1 MPITMYDKVAGK
13 NVKVYGFVQA
23 DFGLYGGSGHTY
35 AVTYQLNAAKQFEK
49 FTADIANKPFE
60 YSPEDLEMQLVNAKD
75 LRPLEI

>member
-1 MPITMYDKVAGK
+1 MPITMYNKQTDQ

-35 AVTYQLNAAKQFEK
+35 AVTYQLNVAKQFEK
-49 FTADIANKPFE
+49 FSADIKNKPFE
-60 YSPEDLEMQLVNAKD
+60 YTPEDLEMKLVNAKD